1 MCLLNNGILQIVNFF
16 LEESE
21 SQRVHSILSD
31 EPDGWGCLESRAH
44 ERSVG
49 ELGLRVRKVI

>member
-1 MCLLNNGILQIVNFF
+1 MPSKQWDSPNCDFF

-21 SQRVHSILSD
+21 SQRVHSFLSD

>member
-1 MCLLNNGILQIVNFF
+1 MPSKQWDSIF

-21 SQRVHSILSD
+21 SQRVHSFLSD
-31 EPDGWGCLESRAH
+31 ELDGWGCLESRAH

-49 ELGLRVRKVI
+49 ELGLRVRKVM

>member
-1 MCLLNNGILQIVNFF
+1 MPFKQWDSPNCDIF

-21 SQRVHSILSD
+21 SQRVHSFLSD
-31 EPDGWGCLESRAH
+31 ELDGWGCLESRAH